1 MFPSKGTFF
10 GYKPFTSSVS
20 IADGQT
26 LPIIGYGFVQLQ
38 NADGAIH
45 TLKALHVPQL
55 THALISFGRLFL
67 KNCDIVREGIDT
79 FGVINQHNNERLF
92 EGSVEGKVFTV
103 KASIIV
109 SNDSASLLSSH
120 PSPVLIPEPVPLEDP
135 PVDSAEPAAEENLTP
150 AFSSLPTPK
159 PGFDY
164 VPASQ
169 PAPREISST
178 IDPAN
183 IITTKRR
190 AHIANSILTTQP
202 FYEAIFAMAATVSDS
217 PSVPKTNG
225 ATNTLHVVNLNTD
238 QLIIDLLVQLP
249 PPSLPVSLRSRRR
262 ITSAAGPPLAV
273 LTRVEGGFAAVLLV
287 TFANWP
293 ATPLSGNPSA
303 KKHPGDFN
311 WLIQKKIKHHR
322 VSSDNRVLK
331 PKKTAFHNNIF
342 REANRHSN
350 LQVYFAGRRPL
361 RIRKGYPAGVVNRQ
375 PLIVIYIL
383 AAARPNFPASL
394 LEDFTI
400 YHIGHRLRLC
410 ENGSFRNIVET
421 VLASGAVPTRGPKRI
436 KSVSLS
442 AFKAYVA
449 ITKSARIAH

>member
-1 MFPSKGTFF
+1 MKRLKWVTPHFMWF
-10 GYKPFTSSVS
+10 GINFNISR
-20 IADGQT
+20 
-26 LPIIGYGFVQLQ
+26 LR
-38 NADGAIH
+38 
-45 TLKALHVPQL
+45 
-55 THALISFGRLFL
+55 SFGCRAYINIPKERRVGKFGDTAKHGILVGYQYRQGIHNWRILTSGNRVEFSHDVVFDEAVFPGISPDSLADPLF
-67 KNCDIVREGIDT
+67 
-79 FGVINQHNNERLF
+79 
-92 EGSVEGKVFTV
+92 S
-103 KASIIV
+103 SIFDEE
-109 SNDSASLLSSH
+109 DSASLLSSH

-225 ATNTLHVVNLNTD
+225 ATNTLHVV
-238 QLIIDLLVQLP
+238 
-249 PPSLPVSLRSRRR
+249 
-262 ITSAAGPPLAV
+262 V
-273 LTRVEGGFAAVLLV
+273 L
-287 TFANWP
+287 
-293 ATPLSGNPSA
+293 PSA

-361 RIRKGYPAGVVNRQ
+361 WIRKGYPAGVVNRQ

-383 AAARPNFPASL
+383 AAARPTFPASL

-410 ENGSFRNIVET
+410 ENGSFRNIVESSPRCCRPI
-421 VLASGAVPTRGPKRI
+421 AAKIAVNI
-436 KSVSLS
+436 SN
-442 AFKAYVA
+442 
-449 ITKSARIAH
+449 